1 MAKPPIPQNVA
12 PDIAPAPETTS
23 DLQTQ
28 PPTALLPATNH
39 DTPPE
44 VVLLLDPSVIDPG
57 TAPNRT
63 ADAMDDEAME
73 ALSLSVFLS
82 KGNQQPIHV
91 RLLEQARDGY
101 QYALIS
107 GARRLQACMRQH
119 LQVRALVVDVTPEN
133 ALVERLIE
141 NHLREPL
148 SPWEL
153 GQQLAHIKA
162 QASCDL
168 SMRKLASLIGINAS
182 QVQKALDI
190 AALPRE
196 VVEAFNSPKDIR
208 YADSKVLK
216 DWVATSADAV
226 IEKAAQLKGQAFPA
240 KQVLEQLGQAAQST
254 PLKEA
259 GVEPFNTPLHAPL
272 KVQGSVVGEVR
283 SDKTGQL
290 LIALQ
295 TPMSLPQQQALAQCV
310 EQFIARKV
318 LRIKS
323 GNPGTGAVEV
333 LQNTAEA
340 ANDKSAKTAA
350 RDSHGNE
357 GAQA

>member
-1 MAKPPIPQNVA
+1 MAKPPIPQDVA
-12 PDIAPAPETTS
+12 PDVPPSPQTTS
-23 DLQTQ
+23 NVQIQ
-28 PPTALLPATNH
+28 PPAAALSATDH

-44 VVLLLDPSVIDPG
+44 VVLLLDPTVIDPG

-91 RLLEQARDGY
+91 RLLEQAQDGY

-119 LQVRALVVDVTPEN
+119 LQVRALVVNVTPEE

-162 QASCDL
+162 QASSDL

-196 VVEAFNSPKDIR
+196 VVEAFSSPKDIR
-208 YADSKVLK
+208 YADSKALK

-226 IEKAAQLKGQAFPA
+226 VEKAMQIKGQALPA
-240 KQVLEQLGQAAQST
+240 KQVLEQLGQAAQKT
-254 PLKEA
+254 PLKES
-259 GVEPFNTPLHAPL
+259 GVEPFNTPLQAPL
-272 KVQGSVVGEVR
+272 KVQGSVVGEIK

-318 LRIKS
+318 LRIKPENT
-323 GNPGTGAVEV
+323 GAGAVEV

-340 ANDKSAKTAA
+340 ANDKSVKTTA
-350 RDSHGNE
+350 RGSHGNE
-357 GAQA
+357 EAQT

>member
-1 MAKPPIPQNVA
+1 MAKPSIPQDVV
-12 PDIAPAPETTS
+12 PDITPAPETTS

-28 PPTALLPATNH
+28 SPVTALPATNH
-39 DTPPE
+39 GTPPE
-44 VVLLLDPSVIDPG
+44 VVLLLDPAVIDPG

-162 QASCDL
+162 QASSDL

-196 VVEAFNSPKDIR
+196 VVVAFSSPKDIR

-216 DWVATSADAV
+216 DWIATSADAV
-226 IEKAAQLKGQAFPA
+226 IEKATQIKGQALPA
-240 KQVLEQLGQAAQST
+240 KQVLEQLGQAAQNT
-254 PLKEA
+254 HLK
-259 GVEPFNTPLHAPL
+259 
-272 KVQGSVVGEVR
+272 
-283 SDKTGQL
+283 
-290 LIALQ
+290 
-295 TPMSLPQQQALAQCV
+295 
-310 EQFIARKV
+310 
-318 LRIKS
+318 
-323 GNPGTGAVEV
+323 
-333 LQNTAEA
+333 
-340 ANDKSAKTAA
+340 
-350 RDSHGNE
+350 
-357 GAQA
+357 

>member
-1 MAKPPIPQNVA
+1 MAKPPIAHDIPHDIPDSVA
-12 PDIAPAPETTS
+12 IASETVSALQAPPPAAAP
-23 DLQTQ
+23 L
-28 PPTALLPATNH
+28 ATDH

-44 VVLLLDPSVIDPG
+44 VVLLLDPAVIDPG

-119 LQVRALVVDVTPEN
+119 LQVRALVVDVTPEK

-141 NHLREPL
+141 EPL

-162 QASCDL
+162 QASSDL

-196 VVEAFNSPKDIR
+196 VVEAFTSPKDIR

-226 IEKAAQLKGQAFPA
+226 IEKATQIKGQVLPA
-240 KQVLEQLGQAAQST
+240 KQVLEQLGQVAQK
-254 PLKEA
+254 PHLKET
-259 GVEPFNTPLHAPL
+259 GVEPFNTPLQATL

-283 SDKTGQL
+283 TDKTGQL

-295 TPMSLPQQQALAQCV
+295 TPMSLPQQQALEQCV

-318 LRIKS
+318 LRIKPS
-323 GNPGTGAVEV
+323 DPGAGAVEV

-350 RDSHGNE
+350 RGSHGNE
-357 GAQA
+357 RAQA

>member
-1 MAKPPIPQNVA
+1 MAKPPIPQDVA
-12 PDIAPAPETTS
+12 PDVAPAPETTS

-28 PPTALLPATNH
+28 PPTAVLPATNH

-91 RLLEQARDGY
+91 RLLEQAQDGY

-119 LQVRALVVDVTPEN
+119 LQVRALVVDVTPEK

-162 QASCDL
+162 QASSDL

-190 AALPRE
+190 AALPHE
-196 VVEAFNSPKDIR
+196 VVEAFTSPKDIR

-226 IEKAAQLKGQAFPA
+226 IEKATQIKGQALPA
-240 KQVLEQLGQAAQST
+240 KQVLEQLGQAAQNT
-254 PLKEA
+254 PLKETA
-259 GVEPFNTPLHAPL
+259 VEPFNTLLQAPL

-283 SDKTGQL
+283 ADKTGQL

-295 TPMSLPQQQALAQCV
+295 TPMSLLQQQALAQCV

-318 LRIKS
+318 LRIK
-323 GNPGTGAVEV
+323 PGKNEVAAVEV
-333 LQNTAEA
+333 LPNTTEA
-340 ANDKSAKTAA
+340 ANDKSVESATTG
-350 RDSHGNE
+350 SFGNE
-357 GAQA
+357 GAKA